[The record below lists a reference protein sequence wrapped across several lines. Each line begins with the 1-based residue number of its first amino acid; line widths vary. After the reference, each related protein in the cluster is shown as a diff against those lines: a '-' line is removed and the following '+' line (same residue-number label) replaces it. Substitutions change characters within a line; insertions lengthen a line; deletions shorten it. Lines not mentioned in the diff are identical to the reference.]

1 MCFTMSCLSLHAG
14 RYFTCYQK
22 DQLMK
27 AFIMNAYPDTA
38 CQRSLAQQ
46 LGLTT
51 EQVKV
56 WFANKRTRD
65 RKKALVFPNLQ
76 LFWKDLA
83 SVCLR
88 KSLVMKLVP
97 PNRRYPVR
105 LSCSE
110 RLSGCL
116 YPPMPS
122 KSESFGMFNATCNF
136 TGYNGIVKWR
146 YFSFQIT

>member
-1 MCFTMSCLSLHAG
+1 MSCLSLHAG

-76 LFWKDLA
+76 LF
-83 SVCLR
+83 
-88 KSLVMKLVP
+88 
-97 PNRRYPVR
+97 
-105 LSCSE
+105 
-110 RLSGCL
+110 
-116 YPPMPS
+116 
-122 KSESFGMFNATCNF
+122 
-136 TGYNGIVKWR
+136 
-146 YFSFQIT
+146 